1 MDSRW
6 WCCVLLAL
14 ACGKSK
20 TLDASVDAMADT
32 RADTSVETDAA
43 TDVPFD
49 TVPFDTAPDTFD
61 AGRDDAGLVELTGEV
76 DLLIMMDNSGSMSQ
90 EQEALARE
98 IPNLVRGLATGD
110 VDGDGTVDIPLVVSL
125 HVGVVTSDMGTG
137 GVVVRGA
144 CERDPNRGDD
154 GVLRSEGNLSL
165 PGCAAS
171 YDPAF
176 LEFAPGSGSADAFA
190 EDVACLSTT
199 GTNGCGF
206 EQPLEAMLKAVTPS
220 TSDIR
225 FVFDDRGHADG
236 ANAGFLRPGALLAIL
251 AVTDEDDCSAL
262 DPDVYNRMSTRYPAP
277 ELNLRCFQYPE
288 AVHPLERFTEGLLAS
303 RGDAGRLIYGAI
315 VGIPEDVNPRIG
327 SPIDYDAILSDDDM
341 QERVNPTMP
350 QELAPSCDRPG
361 TGRAFPPRRMVT
373 LAQQLEAGGARAF
386 VQTICQDSYES
397 AILGF
402 ATEIGR
408 ALE

>member
-1 MDSRW
+1 MRISSLL
-6 WCCVLLAL
+6 CVLLAT
-14 ACGKSK
+14 ACGKS
-20 TLDASVDAMADT
+20 TTVDASLDAMPDVPIDAPVDVPIDTAVDA
-32 RADTSVETDAA
+32 
-43 TDVPFD
+43 
-49 TVPFDTAPDTFD
+49 FD
-61 AGRDDAGLVELTGEV
+61 AGADVPVDTGSVPLTGEV

-110 VDGDGTVDIPLVVSL
+110 VDGDGVAELPPVVSL

-137 GVVVRGA
+137 GVLVRGA

-154 GVLRSEGNLSL
+154 GVLRSEGNLAI

-171 YDPAF
+171 YDPPF
-176 LEFAPGSGSADAFA
+176 LEFAPGSGDPDAFA
-190 EDVACLSTT
+190 SDVQCLATA

-206 EQPLEAMLKAVTPS
+206 EQQLEAMLKAVTPS

-225 FVFDDRGHADG
+225 FVFDDGGHADG
-236 ANAGFLRPGALLAIL
+236 ANAGFLRPGSLLAIL
-251 AVTDEDDCSAL
+251 AVSDEDDCSAL
-262 DPDVYNRMSTRYPAP
+262 DPDVYDRMSTRYPAP
-277 ELNLRCFQYPE
+277 ELNLRCFYYPE
-288 AVHPLERFTEGLLAS
+288 AVQPLERFTNGLLAARS
-303 RGDAGRLIYGAI
+303 EPGRLIYGAI
-315 VGIPEDVNPRIG
+315 VGVPEDINPAIG
-327 SPIDYDAILSDDDM
+327 SPIDYDAILADDNM
-341 QERVNPTMP
+341 QERVNPMMP

-373 LAQQLEAGGARAF
+373 LAQELEEGGARTF

-397 AILGF
+397 AIIGF